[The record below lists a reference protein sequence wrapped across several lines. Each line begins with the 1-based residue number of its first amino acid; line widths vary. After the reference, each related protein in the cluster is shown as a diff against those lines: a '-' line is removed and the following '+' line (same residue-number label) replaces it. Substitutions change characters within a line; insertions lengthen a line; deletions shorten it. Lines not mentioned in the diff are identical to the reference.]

1 MRVALA
7 VNRVTDDIHANMASI
22 LKMASQAAED
32 AADLILFPEAALTGL
47 TNCGDPARDLPL
59 GVEIPG
65 PATDILAGSAKAHG
79 IWLAIGLLEREGF
92 CLYDSAILLS
102 PEGDIVLKHRRI
114 QPQWH
119 ARDADPSVYRQGTEL
134 SKVETPFGSLAFM
147 ICGELFDDGLV
158 SRVRELK
165 PDWLLFPFA
174 RCFGDFSWDQQ
185 RWDREES
192 PDYLARV
199 QLVGVTAFM
208 VNYLADSS
216 LNGGSFGGA
225 MVVTGEG
232 KVIKSMPLG
241 ESGMLLVETDSI
253 RGLP

>member
-7 VNRVTDDIHANMASI
+7 VNRVTEDIDANMASI
-22 LKMASQAAED
+22 LKMASEAAED
-32 AADLILFPEAALTGL
+32 GADLVLFPEAALTGL
-47 TNCGDPARDLPL
+47 INDDDPDRDLSL

-65 PATDILAGSAKAHG
+65 PVTEALAGKTLEHG
-79 IWLAIGLLEREGF
+79 IWLAIGLLEREGS

-102 PEGDIVLKHRRI
+102 PEGNIVLKHRRI

-134 SKVETPFGSLAFM
+134 SKVETPLGSLAFM

-165 PDWLLFPFA
+165 PAWLLFPFA

-185 RWDREES
+185 RWDKEEL
-192 PDYLARV
+192 PEYVERV
-199 QLVGVTAFM
+199 RLVGITAFM
-208 VNYLADSS
+208 VNYLAGSIM
-216 LNGGSFGGA
+216 NGGSFGGA
-225 MVVTGEG
+225 MVVSGEG
-232 KVIKSMPLG
+232 KVIASLPLG
-241 ESGMLLVETDSI
+241 ESGVLLVDI
-253 RGLP
+253 RRGT

>member
-32 AADLILFPEAALTGL
+32 RADLVLFPEAALTGL
-47 TNCGDPARDLPL
+47 INDGDAVRDLPL

-65 PATDILAGSAKAHG
+65 PVTEVLAGSAKAHG
-79 IWLAIGLLEREGF
+79 VWLAIGLLEREGS

-102 PEGDIVLKHRRI
+102 PDGDIVLKHRRI

-119 ARDADPSVYRQGTEL
+119 ARDADPSVYRQGMEL
-134 SKVETPFGSLAFM
+134 SKVETPLGSLAFV
-147 ICGELFDDGLV
+147 ICGGLFDDDLV

-174 RCFGDFSWDQQ
+174 RCFDDFSWDQQ
-185 RWDREES
+185 RWDTEEL
-192 PDYLARV
+192 PEYVERV
-199 QLVGVTAFM
+199 RLVGATAFM

-225 MVVTGEG
+225 MVVSGEG

-241 ESGMLLVETDSI
+241 QEGILFVETED
-253 RGLP
+253 R